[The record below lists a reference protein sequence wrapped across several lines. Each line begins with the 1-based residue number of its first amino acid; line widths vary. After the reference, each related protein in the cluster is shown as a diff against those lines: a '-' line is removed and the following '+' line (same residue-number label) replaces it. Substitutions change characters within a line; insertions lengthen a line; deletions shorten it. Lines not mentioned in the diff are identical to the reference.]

1 MALPGGAY
9 EGASITAIRADK
21 FIPDV
26 WSAEIKRFRDQRL
39 VMARTVK
46 KLPMV
51 GRKGDVV
58 HIPAVSRMAVY
69 DKIAETP
76 VTLQARTETEFTIT
90 IDRYKESS
98 FMLEDVVDIQAA
110 YDVRAE
116 YTREAGYALARDID
130 NAVLALR
137 AVIKN
142 NSGQNLYVTSDGT
155 SGGTKQAISKA
166 AILAAK
172 QVLDEADAPQD
183 SRMLIVSPGQMADM
197 LTITEFVSLDYQS
210 NTPTE
215 SGKIGRI
222 YNIDVMMT
230 TQIGTNSATG
240 YVNGTGS
247 ITQPTPGV
255 VGSPY
260 LPSQD
265 TYGTGLDTAF
275 ASAMLCHPDWAIL
288 AMQQDPRIE
297 HSREV
302 LFQADVLVATQI
314 YGTKVYRP
322 DHAVILNTAP

>member
-1 MALPGGAY
+1 MALPGGAF
-9 EGASITAIRADK
+9 EGAAVTFLRAAK

-39 VMARTVK
+39 VMDRTVK

-58 HIPAVSRMAVY
+58 HIPAVSRLSVY

-76 VTLQARTETEFTIT
+76 VTLQARTETEFTIQ
-90 IDRYKESS
+90 IDRYKEAS

-116 YTREAGYALARDID
+116 YTREAGYALARDLD

-142 NSGQNLYVTSDGT
+142 NTGQNLYVTSNGT
-155 SGGTKQAISKA
+155 SGGTAQAISKA
-166 AILAAK
+166 GILAAK
-172 QVLDEADAPQD
+172 QILDEADAPQD
-183 SRMLIVSPGQMADM
+183 NRMLIVSPGQMADM
-197 LTITEFVSLDYQS
+197 LTVTEFVSMDYQS

-230 TQIGTNSATG
+230 TQIGTNSLTG
-240 YVNGTGS
+240 YVNGTGA
-247 ITQPTPGV
+247 TPLPTPGL

-265 TYGTGLDTAF
+265 TYGTGLDVGF
-275 ASAMLCHPDWAIL
+275 ASAILCHPDWAIL

-314 YGTKVYRP
+314 YGTRIYRP
-322 DHAVILNTAP
+322 DHAIILNTAP